1 MDYMVYSFWL
11 DNSRAGMARV
21 MIPFLQSTWFL
32 WWALAV
38 VGILRWFH
46 QQSADGEWED
56 VHSSTTSSNDEERTA
71 HGQLASRV

>member
-1 MDYMVYSFWL
+1 
-11 DNSRAGMARV
+11 

-46 QQSADGEWED
+46 LQSVDEDWED
-56 VHSSTTSSNDEERTA
+56 VRRSNASSKDDGDRSLQ
-71 HGQLASRV
+71 GQLASRA